1 MEREVYP
8 GEETAVIRAGGL
20 ELCLTRGGRRSW
32 ASDRFSVHA
41 DLTDEEFA
49 TVVEEAVSSKKGA
62 FQSIVQRVFAKLPA
76 RDQEQFLAELR
87 EPMPELAAQLAR
99 DLVTFESLVKLD
111 NRLLQKLVVEFTSE
125 EWARA
130 LQESATPVVNAVQ
143 QNMSE
148 RARLMLKQDL
158 QFHSRTDSAETN
170 RIREKIITR
179 LRQLRAGG

>member
-1 MEREVYP
+1 MEREVFP
-8 GEETAVIRAGGL
+8 GEEAVVIRAGGL
-20 ELCLTRGGRRSW
+20 ELCLTRGGRRTW

-41 DLTDEEFA
+41 ELTDEEFA

-62 FQSIVQRVFAKLPA
+62 FQAIVQRVFAKLPA
-76 RDQEQFLAELR
+76 RDQESLLAELR
-87 EPMPELAAQLAR
+87 APAPDLAAQLAR
-99 DLVTFESLVKLD
+99 DLVTFDSLSKLD

-130 LQESATPVVNAVQ
+130 LQGAAASVVLAVQ

-158 QFHSRTDSAETN
+158 QFHIRTDSAESN